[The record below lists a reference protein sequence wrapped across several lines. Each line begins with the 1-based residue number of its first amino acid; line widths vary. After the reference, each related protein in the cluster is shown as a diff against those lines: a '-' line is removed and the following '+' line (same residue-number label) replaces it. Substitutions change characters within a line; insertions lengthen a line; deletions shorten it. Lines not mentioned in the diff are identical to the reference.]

1 MHSYTKQKGG
11 VAVSVS
17 SKTKLQPSSGSS
29 SLVHLRLGTYI
40 HQKQAPRPPSTSYAH
55 LYHTRAQAH
64 THNTTPTMPTK
75 KTSATGNGGAKP
87 GARYVDM
94 TQLYET
100 GAHAM
105 TDEDRDKV
113 LQELSKPVSSAK
125 PGELGEQLHM
135 TLWEEFLAVLFLF
148 FFIGR

>member
-1 MHSYTKQKGG
+1 
-11 VAVSVS
+11 
-17 SKTKLQPSSGSS
+17 
-29 SLVHLRLGTYI
+29 
-40 HQKQAPRPPSTSYAH
+40 
-55 LYHTRAQAH
+55 
-64 THNTTPTMPTK
+64 MPTK
-75 KTSATGNGGAKP
+75 KTSAADNGGPNP

-94 TQLYET
+94 TQLFET

-125 PGELGEQLHM
+125 PGELGESTHM
-135 TLWEEFLAVLFLF
+135 TLWEEFLTVVFLF